1 MKRLSARHG
10 TTVLSVPT
18 EGKKE
23 ASEDNR
29 NWDGRTEEREGTDF
43 FERRSGGNGEKK
55 GAVVTTSSNFYC
67 QNVAEKESVREQRGG
82 GEGVGGRRKLLSVKA
97 SQVFRARH
105 SIVFPRPA
113 AADPINRRRISG

>member
-43 FERRSGGNGEKK
+43 FERRSGGNGE
-55 GAVVTTSSNFYC
+55 A
-67 QNVAEKESVREQRGG
+67 
-82 GEGVGGRRKLLSVKA
+82 RRKEPWSRP
-97 SQVFRARH
+97 RAI
-105 SIVFPRPA
+105 SIVKTSRKKNP
-113 AADPINRRRISG
+113 SGNKGEEGRGLAEEALVG